1 KDILNAREVLLL
13 VTGEGKQDA
22 TDRFLTAKVSTAIPA
37 SFLWLHSN
45 FICLINT

>member
-1 KDILNAREVLLL
+1 
-13 VTGEGKQDA
+13 
-22 TDRFLTAKVSTAIPA
+22 STAIPA

>member
-1 KDILNAREVLLL
+1 DILNAREVLLL

-22 TDRFLTAKVSTAIPA
+22 TERFLTAKVSTSIPA

>member
-1 KDILNAREVLLL
+1 
-13 VTGEGKQDA
+13 
-22 TDRFLTAKVSTAIPA
+22 VSTAIPA

>member
-1 KDILNAREVLLL
+1 
-13 VTGEGKQDA
+13 
-22 TDRFLTAKVSTAIPA
+22 VSTSIPA

>member
-1 KDILNAREVLLL
+1 
-13 VTGEGKQDA
+13 QDA
-22 TDRFLTAKVSTAIPA
+22 TERFLTAKVSTSIPA

>member
-1 KDILNAREVLLL
+1 
-13 VTGEGKQDA
+13 
-22 TDRFLTAKVSTAIPA
+22 KVSTAIPA